1 MRFVSRDGEDASF
14 EDVRHR
20 ARHYRPHP
28 LHSQEMVWKQ
38 TNCYVDMWLEVL
50 RWWGFNPYAALP
62 FTIAL
67 DFEGDQFTFFKF
79 PHDDWSG
86 CTASSCRSTR
96 STNRSTGTSR
106 RRSRAVT

>member
-1 MRFVSRDGEDASF
+1 MKFVSRDGEDASF

-50 RWWGFNPYAALP
+50 
-62 FTIAL
+62 
-67 DFEGDQFTFFKF
+67 
-79 PHDDWSG
+79 
-86 CTASSCRSTR
+86 
-96 STNRSTGTSR
+96 
-106 RRSRAVT
+106 